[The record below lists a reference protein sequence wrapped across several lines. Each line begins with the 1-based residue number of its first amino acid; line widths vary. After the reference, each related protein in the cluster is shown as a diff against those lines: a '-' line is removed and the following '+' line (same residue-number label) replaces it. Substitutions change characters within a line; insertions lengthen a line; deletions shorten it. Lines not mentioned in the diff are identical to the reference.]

1 MGDVVSSWGIE
12 ISPDVDFWT
21 EAALFAVGGIPAI
34 VLGPGDIA
42 QAHAGDEFVSLEQLG
57 RCAHAYAK
65 IVAFESITQLSTGG
79 THAP

>member
-1 MGDVVSSWGIE
+1 MGDIVESWGIE
-12 ISPDVDFWT
+12 TGPDVDFWT

-42 QAHAGDEFVSLEQLG
+42 QAHAGDEFVALDQLK

-65 IVAFESITQLSTGG
+65 IVAFETSTQLSKGG